1 MNHATDVTLASHNL
15 GQAQKKLA
23 KEKKSAEKELKKLL
37 PAFEA
42 SEGFA
47 PHSLTLTGKTAKG
60 EGNAKLYELKS
71 SAEETIWVKVEGGK
85 LVKVPAPAATE

>member
-23 KEKKSAEKELKKLL
+23 KEKNSAEKELKKLL

-60 EGNAKLYELKS
+60 ADHAKLYELVS
-71 SAEETIWVKVEGGK
+71 LSGDSIWIKVEK
-85 LVKVPAPAATE
+85 DQLVKVAAPAAVE